1 MKRPGC
7 RGRRR
12 CQLPGQ
18 TLLRTFPCLCRY
30 RRTVKQNRPTWRRR
44 PAWRAR
50 CSGPARAAPYGD
62 GDEPGPARG
71 VPAGR
76 VPDGR
81 EVELVAILVT
91 GAGGLVGQAAVAALA
106 EQGGEHVRAI
116 LRHPG
121 GGDLRRHGAK
131 VAVMDATDPDAM
143 EAALT
148 GVFTAVSLTGSLWAE
163 PGADP
168 AGAVLE
174 PARVLVAAARRVGVR
189 RLVVLG
195 SGRQQVAPVWVGD
208 VARAI
213 AVADDRPDA
222 LHATWTVAGPVSTTF
237 DGFVDALNQATV
249 AKLHLDGDPE
259 AARRAGLSAVQAE
272 VLAADSLPDP
282 AMPPAPGVVPLP
294 LAEAVAR
301 SQA

>member
-1 MKRPGC
+1 
-7 RGRRR
+7 
-12 CQLPGQ
+12 
-18 TLLRTFPCLCRY
+18 
-30 RRTVKQNRPTWRRR
+30 
-44 PAWRAR
+44 
-50 CSGPARAAPYGD
+50 
-62 GDEPGPARG
+62 
-71 VPAGR
+71 

-91 GAGGLVGQAAVAALA
+91 GAGGLVGQAAVAALS
-106 EQGGEHVRAI
+106 EQGVEHVRAI
-116 LRHPG
+116 MRHPG

-189 RLVVLG
+189 RLVVLSPAHDGGAAGNPWLLAKAEVEELVAGSGLEYAILRCTHVVGPGSRLAERLRGPGPVAVPG

-282 AMPPAPGVVPLP
+282 ATPPAPGVVPLP

>member
-1 MKRPGC
+1 M
-7 RGRRR
+7 
-12 CQLPGQ
+12 
-18 TLLRTFPCLCRY
+18 
-30 RRTVKQNRPTWRRR
+30 
-44 PAWRAR
+44 
-50 CSGPARAAPYGD
+50 
-62 GDEPGPARG
+62 
-71 VPAGR
+71 
-76 VPDGR
+76 
-81 EVELVAILVT
+81 AILVT

-106 EQGGEHVRAI
+106 EQGVEHVRAI

-148 GVFTAVSLTGSLWAE
+148 GVFTAVSLTGSLWA
-163 PGADP
+163 GTDP
-168 AGAVLE
+168 EEAVLE

-189 RLVVLG
+189 RLVVLSPAQPARRGAAGNPWLLAKAEVEELVAGSGLEYAILRCTHVVGPGSRLAERLRGPGPVAVPG
-195 SGRQQVAPVWVGD
+195 SGRQRVAPVWVGD

-213 AVADDRPDA
+213 AVADDRPEA
-222 LHATWTVAGPVSTTF
+222 LHATWTVAGPGSTTF

-249 AKLHLDGDPE
+249 AKRHLDGDPE
-259 AARRAGLSAVQAE
+259 ATRRAGLSAVQAE

-282 AMPPAPGVVPLP
+282 ATPPAPGVAPLP

-301 SQA
+301 SRRA